1 MTERETAA
9 DSTRA
14 GHVEDEAREGAPPG
28 SPAPRRRVLPNGMEV
43 AYVSRAE
50 VEFFYQDIFEK
61 QIYARCGVDVRD
73 GDTVFDVG
81 ANVGFFTL
89 FAHRRARNV
98 RVFAFEP
105 APPLFEAL
113 SDNVAR
119 HGVNARLFNCGV
131 SDRGRTADFTF
142 YPNSS
147 GMSSFYADEREE
159 REALRAI
166 MQNQLRQGMAGME
179 QVMRHAD
186 DLLDERLKTLRYEC
200 RLRTLSEVIA
210 EEQVGVV
217 DFLKIDV
224 QKSELDV
231 LRGIADDDWPKI
243 RQIVIEVHDLGGRLG
258 EIRGLLETRG
268 YAVEVEQ
275 DDHYEES
282 ILYNLFAR
290 RAGAPAATPDAAGR
304 LDEDSLRQLRER
316 ARRQEEAMNRRR
328 QLSNQK
334 KGR

>member
-9 DSTRA
+9 DAARA
-14 GHVEDEAREGAPPG
+14 ASEGGRAG
-28 SPAPRRRVLPNGMEV
+28 SPAPRRLVLPDGTEV

-50 VEFFYQDIFEK
+50 VEFFYHDIFEK
-61 QIYARCGVDVRD
+61 QIYARHGVDVRD

-98 RVFAFEP
+98 RVYAFEP

-113 SDNVAR
+113 GDNVAR
-119 HGVNARLFNCGV
+119 HGVNARLFNCGL

-166 MQNQLRQGMAGME
+166 MRNQLRQGVAGME

-186 DLLDERLKTLRYEC
+186 DLLDERLKALRYEC

-210 EEQVGVV
+210 EERVPVV
-217 DFLKIDV
+217 DFLKVDV

-231 LRGIADDDWPKI
+231 LRGISDDDWPKI

-258 EIRGLLETRG
+258 EVRGLLEARG
-268 YAVEVEQ
+268 YTVAVEQ
-275 DDHYEES
+275 DDHYEQS

-290 RAGAPAATPDAAGR
+290 RADAPAATAGGAGR
-304 LDEDSLRQLRER
+304 LDEEARRLLRER
-316 ARRQEEAMNRRR
+316 ARRQEEAMSRRR
-328 QLSNQK
+328 LTSQK
-334 KGR
+334 QGR

>member
-1 MTERETAA
+1 MTDRETATGGTGA
-9 DSTRA
+9 
-14 GHVEDEAREGAPPG
+14 ARESAASLGGGFPG
-28 SPAPRRRVLPNGMEV
+28 PRHCQLPNGMEV
-43 AYVSRAE
+43 AYHSRAE
-50 VEFFYQDIFEK
+50 VGFFYQDIFEK
-61 QIYARCGVDVRD
+61 QIYIRHGVELKD
-73 GDTVFDVG
+73 GDCVFDVG

-89 FAHRRARNV
+89 FAHRRARDV
-98 RVFAFEP
+98 RVYAFEP

-113 SDNVAR
+113 GENVAR

-131 SDRGRTADFTF
+131 SDRSGTAAFTF

-166 MQNQLRQGMAGME
+166 MRNQLRQGVGGME

-186 DLLDERLKTLRYEC
+186 DLLDERLKAFGYEC

-210 EEQVGVV
+210 EERVGVI
-217 DFLKIDV
+217 DFLKVDV

-231 LRGIADDDWPKI
+231 LRGVADEDWPKI
-243 RQIVIEVHDLGGRLG
+243 RQIVVEVHDLGGRLD
-258 EIRGLLETRG
+258 EIRGMLEGRG
-268 YAVEVEQ
+268 YAVAVEQ

-290 RAGAPAATPDAAGR
+290 RADARPEARGAAAT
-304 LDEDSLRQLRER
+304 LDEEARRQAAER
-316 ARRQEEAMNRRR
+316 ARRQKEAMSRRR
-328 QLSNQK
+328 QLTNQK

>member
-1 MTERETAA
+1 MTDRETA
-9 DSTRA
+9 TGGA
-14 GHVEDEAREGAPPG
+14 GAAREPAAAAQPG
-28 SPAPRRRVLPNGMEV
+28 GGFPAPRHCQLPNGMEV
-43 AYVSRAE
+43 SYHSRAE
-50 VEFFYQDIFEK
+50 VGFFYQDIFEK
-61 QIYARCGVDVRD
+61 QIYIKHGVELKD
-73 GDTVFDVG
+73 GDCVFDVG

-98 RVFAFEP
+98 RVYAFEP

-113 SDNVAR
+113 SENVAR

-131 SDRGRTADFTF
+131 SDRSRTAAFTF

-166 MQNQLRQGMAGME
+166 MQNQLRQGVEGME
-179 QVMRHAD
+179 RVMRHAD
-186 DLLDERLKTLRYEC
+186 ELLDERLKALRYEC

-210 EEQVGVV
+210 EERVGVI
-217 DFLKIDV
+217 DFLKVDV

-231 LRGIADDDWPKI
+231 LRGVADEDWPKI
-243 RQIVIEVHDLGGRLG
+243 RQIVIEVHDLGGRLD
-258 EIRGLLETRG
+258 EIRGMLEGRG
-268 YAVEVEQ
+268 YAVAVEQ

-290 RAGAPAATPDAAGR
+290 RADARPETQGAAAT
-304 LDEDSLRQLRER
+304 LDEEARRQARER
-316 ARRQEEAMNRRR
+316 ARRQEEAMSRRR
-328 QLSNQK
+328 QLTNQK